1 MTVLVV
7 WYMLR
12 KTGLALFGV
21 VGIASAAGYTF
32 YTLVAFG
39 IWIGTRWTVGA
50 FDVCSCGPV

>member
-12 KTGLALFGV
+12 KTRLALFGV
-21 VGIASAAGYTF
+21 VGIANTPGYTF
-32 YTLVAFG
+32 YALVAFG
-39 IWIGTRWTVGA
+39 VRIGSRWTVDA